1 MQKRGRFHLPL
12 FLLVNLMHFD
22 TLACPSCGQSIK
34 SYRNPIPTV
43 DIIIEIED
51 TIVLIERKNEPMGWA
66 LPGGF
71 VDYGERL
78 EDAAIREAFEETS
91 IRISGLKLLGC
102 YSDPARDSRQHN
114 ISVVYVAQGSG
125 LPKAGDDA
133 AHARLFQRD
142 NLPYNLCFDHDQI
155 IRDYLEKRKM
165 DRI

>member
-1 MQKRGRFHLPL
+1 MAF
-12 FLLVNLMHFD
+12 N
-22 TLACPSCGQSIK
+22 TLTCPSCGYSVK

-51 TIVLIERKNEPMGWA
+51 RIVLIVRKNEPKGWA

-91 IRISGLKLLGC
+91 IRISGLQLLGC

-114 ISVVYVAQGSG
+114 ISTVYIAKGSG
-125 LPKAGDDA
+125 MPQAGDDA
-133 AHARLFQRD
+133 ASASLFQPD
-142 NLPYNLCFDHDQI
+142 KLPQNLCFDHDQI
-155 IRDYLEKRKM
+155 IRDYLEKKATSQ
-165 DRI
+165 I